1 MKKRRRGRGCLVTVI
16 LLAILAYGLFQ
27 VKGESFTSITDFI
40 KNDVFAIFDK
50 PPVTLD
56 NEIKSEHAVL
66 INLKTGKVICK
77 KSCDTK
83 TYPASL
89 TKIMTAIL
97 AIENIPDL
105 NDKIAVP
112 ENIYNTLQSEDAS
125 MAGFLPNE
133 NVKAMDLLYGTM
145 LPSGAEAAESLAIHV
160 SGSEDKFVQLMNGK
174 AKELGMTNTHFTN
187 AIGLHNSDHYTTA
200 NDLAKLLRY
209 ALKNDTFKEIFT
221 SSKYSTSETDKHPNG
236 ITFSSTMFKSMS
248 TAEFTGGDIIGGKT
262 GYTDE
267 AGLCLA
273 SLAEKSGKDYILIT
287 TGAPGNHET
296 EQYDITD
303 ALYIY
308 NNYLP

>member
-1 MKKRRRGRGCLVTVI
+1 MRKRKRGRGCLVTVI
-16 LLAILAYGLFQ
+16 LLVIFAYGLFQ
-27 VKGESFTSITDFI
+27 AKGESVTSVTDFI
-40 KNDVFAIFDK
+40 KNNILTIFDK

-66 INLKTGKVICK
+66 MDLKTGKVICK

-105 NDKIAVP
+105 NEKVAVP
-112 ENIYNTLQSEDAS
+112 ENIYNTLQGEDAS

-133 NVKAMDLLYGTM
+133 NVKAIDLLYGTM
-145 LPSGAEAAESLAIHV
+145 LPSGADAAESLAIHI
-160 SGSEDKFVQLMNGK
+160 SGSEDKFVQLMNKK
-174 AKELGMTNTHFTN
+174 AKELGMSNTHFTN
-187 AIGLHNSDHYTTA
+187 AIGLHNDDHYTTA
-200 NDLAKLLRY
+200 SDLAKLLRY
-209 ALKNDTFKEIFT
+209 ALNSSTFKEIYT
-221 SSKYSTSETDKHPNG
+221 SSKYSTSKTEKHSNG
-236 ITFSSTMFKSMS
+236 LTFYSTMFKSMS
-248 TAEFTGGDIIGGKT
+248 TAEFSGGKIIGGKT

-273 SLAEKSGKDYILIT
+273 SLAEKNGKEYILIT

-296 EQYDITD
+296 EQFDITD

>member
-1 MKKRRRGRGCLVTVI
+1 MRKRKRGRGCLVTVI
-16 LLAILAYGLFQ
+16 ILAIFAYGLFQ
-27 VKGESFTSITDFI
+27 IKGESVTVVTDFI
-40 KNDVFAIFDK
+40 KNNILTIFDK
-50 PPVTLD
+50 PAIALGS
-56 NEIKSEHAVL
+56 EIKSEHAIL
-66 INLKTGKVICK
+66 INLKTGKIICK
-77 KSCDTK
+77 KNCDAK

-89 TKIMTAIL
+89 TKIMTSIL

-105 NDKIAVP
+105 NEKIAVP
-112 ENIYNTLQSEDAS
+112 ENIYNKLQSEDAS

-133 NVKAMDLLYGTM
+133 NVKAIDLLYGTM

-160 SGSEDKFVQLMNGK
+160 SGSEDKFVQLMNKK
-174 AKELGMTNTHFTN
+174 AKDLGMTNTNFTN
-187 AIGLHNSDHYTTA
+187 AIGLHNSNHYTTA
-200 NDLAKLLRY
+200 DDLAKLLRY
-209 ALKNDTFKEIFT
+209 ALKNDTFKEVFT
-221 SSKYSTSETDKHPNG
+221 ASKYSTSKTDKHPNG
-236 ITFSSTMFKSMS
+236 ITFSSTMFKSMN
-248 TAEFTGGDIIGGKT
+248 TAEFSGGKIIGGKT

-273 SLAEKSGKDYILIT
+273 SLADKNGKEYILIT